1 MEIYE
6 LTSERIH
13 ETVEKVNGDLD
24 EFMQMWTEAQMRD
37 CVVYVAISDV
47 FDAVFINK
55 AALASVKKTI
65 EDEKFWIRRRTDAN
79 LH

>member
-13 ETVEKVNGDLD
+13 DTAEKANGDID

-47 FDAVFINK
+47 FDAVFIHK

-65 EDEKFWIRRRTDAN
+65 EDEKFWRERRRNAD